1 LEKEKKLVTREREI
15 LEGNRIPDNTTDFD
29 RMVAGTPNSST
40 LWIRYISF
48 FLEKNDI
55 EKARAVAE
63 RALSETDELLE
74 DMLKRFRHDDLDVW
88 FIYGQH
94 LLETKREQKARELM
108 KKAVNCLPQKYH
120 VSVLSRFAQLE
131 FKYGDLEQSKTI
143 FESILNSQLLERVTA
158 LKLSTHKMRLFFKK
172 WMDLEQKFGTEK
184 QQTTVK
190 ERAMEYLEDI
200 AGTLTEA

>member
-1 LEKEKKLVTREREI
+1 M
-15 LEGNRIPDNTTDFD
+15 N
-29 RMVAGTPNSST
+29 
-40 LWIRYISF
+40 
-48 FLEKNDI
+48 
-55 EKARAVAE
+55 
-63 RALSETDELLE
+63 
-74 DMLKRFRHDDLDVW
+74 
-88 FIYGQH
+88 
-94 LLETKREQKARELM
+94 
-108 KKAVNCLPQKYH
+108 
-120 VSVLSRFAQLE
+120 RFAQLE

-143 FESILNSQLLERVTA
+143 FEA